1 MLILP
6 FSSLFFSLLHF
17 FPPPSSRLGGYYP
30 NDEDDADEMQGGRLA
45 HTMSTHSMSRSGSRD
60 RGDRDRDR
68 DRDRGD
74 RDSQKR
80 PPRSTPGEGSRG
92 AQTPHDLMEVFVR
105 PLSTY
110 ATEAMSEVAD
120 RFYNK
125 ACEVSDLLDSALGAD
140 PSNFKKVCGSQIL

>member
-1 MLILP
+1 
-6 FSSLFFSLLHF
+6 
-17 FPPPSSRLGGYYP
+17 
-30 NDEDDADEMQGGRLA
+30 MQGGRLA

-60 RGDRDRDR
+60 RG

-92 AQTPHDLMEVFVR
+92 AQTPHDLMEVSVR

-120 RFYNK
+120 RFYDK

-140 PSNFKKVCGSQIL
+140 PSNFKKVRGSQIL